1 MEVSGAV
8 TSLAHSFACRGLYMY
23 IIIQISRILPGF
35 QIHIAFGV
43 RIVHLT
49 GPGALEWLVFMNQH
63 GVVLQVVL

>member
-8 TSLAHSFACRGLYMY
+8 TSFAHSLACHGLYMY
-23 IIIQISRILPGF
+23 YIQISRILPGF

-49 GPGALEWLVFMNQH
+49 GPGALEWLAFMNQH